1 VCPEIHKD
9 GESNCYR
16 RKNSDRLDDLGG
28 EEQMSE
34 HIQWVNINQET
45 EHCCDRG
52 KNKVTHKN
60 NPDSM
65 TKQHARAK

>member
-1 VCPEIHKD
+1 MCPEIHKD
-9 GESNCYR
+9 GKSNCYR

-45 EHCCDRG
+45 DGSGNRG
-52 KNKVTHKN
+52 KSKSRIKIIPALQPNSAYVG
-60 NPDSM
+60 
-65 TKQHARAK
+65 